1 MKLLTAI
8 LDLIY
13 PPTCVLCGNLLEKN
27 ETDLCHRCRIEAPT
41 CSQVK
46 KNIPHVASCAA
57 VWYYEDMVRE
67 SLLRYKFRNARSYA
81 DVYGRFVA
89 MKLAQQMEGQDFML
103 TWVPISAKRRRKRGY
118 DQVELIAQAVSREL
132 NIPAVQTLKKTRDNP
147 PQSTISG
154 EAQRRAN
161 VLGVY
166 DPVKREQFYGKQLV
180 LLDDIITTGAT
191 ISEASR
197 VLLTYGATKV
207 HFVAVAAASAKQ
219 KNQ

>member
-8 LDLIY
+8 LDLLY
-13 PPTCVLCGNLLEKN
+13 PPKCVLCGRLLEKD
-27 ETDLCHRCRIEAPT
+27 ETDLCRRCRIEAPE
-41 CSQVK
+41 CSRVK
-46 KNIPHVASCAA
+46 KTIPHVATCAA

-67 SLLRYKFRNARSYA
+67 SLLRYKFQNARSYA

-89 MKLAQQMEGQDFML
+89 MKLAQLMEGQAFML

-118 DQVELIAQAVSREL
+118 DQVELLAQAVSREL
-132 NIPAVQTLKKTRDNP
+132 NIPAVQTLKKIRDNP
-147 PQSTISG
+147 PQSSITG

-166 DPVKREQFYGKQLV
+166 APVKREQFYGKQLV
-180 LLDDIITTGAT
+180 LLDDIVTTGAT

-197 VLLTYGATKV
+197 VLLTYGAKEV
-207 HFVAVAAASAKQ
+207 HCVAVAAASAKP